1 MGMDLTEAYEI
12 VYQDLMKNNSIVRG
26 ELDFKNL
33 RKYNYFNY
41 IDGVEYLMEI
51 IAAMAERLDEYY
63 SIYDRNYEQSRAKDK
78 T

>member
-1 MGMDLTEAYEI
+1 MGMDLTEAYKI